1 VLSLYRVELMALLQD
16 PQDSALAAQAASLG
30 MKLIH
35 EADGGMLWRT
45 TPKADPERLS
55 FDAAAYSEPDLSI
68 PVVAPQAGS
77 YVIVLAGRALSTR
90 VRQIRLA
97 GKVVEL
103 HPLGGDAIGLSAD
116 LPAGSLQLSLDLT
129 AEPRYRV
136 VFPTPIRLIVGIN
149 REAADK
155 FLAGPA
161 LQELLR

>member
-1 VLSLYRVELMALLQD
+1 MALLQG
-16 PQDSALAAQAASLG
+16 PQDSELAARAASLG

-45 TPKADPERLS
+45 TPKPDPERIS
-55 FDAAAYSEPDLSI
+55 FGAATYSAPELSI

-90 VRQIRLA
+90 IRQIRLA
-97 GKVVEL
+97 GKAIEL
-103 HPLGGDAIGLSAD
+103 RPLGGDAIGLSAD
-116 LPAGSLQLSLDLT
+116 LPAGSSQLSLELT
-129 AEPRYRV
+129 AEPRYRF
-136 VFPTPIRLIVGIN
+136 VFPTPIRQIVGIN
-149 REAADK
+149 REAAAK

>member
-1 VLSLYRVELMALLQD
+1 
-16 PQDSALAAQAASLG
+16 
-30 MKLIH
+30 
-35 EADGGMLWRT
+35 
-45 TPKADPERLS
+45 
-55 FDAAAYSEPDLSI
+55 
-68 PVVAPQAGS
+68 
-77 YVIVLAGRALSTR
+77 
-90 VRQIRLA
+90 LA